1 MWNRRVNKWIKTWNR
16 KVNKKIKSNRN
27 LVTYS
32 IMKIQ
37 VPSQT
42 DSELGTRHITL
53 KFVSKLGNGRN
64 MNFWKLDKQNN
75 LQLVSLI

>member
-16 KVNKKIKSNRN
+16 KVNKKIKSNGN

-37 VPSQT
+37 VSSQT
-42 DSELGTRHITL
+42 DSELGTRFITL

-75 LQLVSLI
+75 LQLISLI

>member
-1 MWNRRVNKWIKTWNR
+1 MNKNVKQ
-16 KVNKKIKSNRN
+16 KGKQMNKNMKQKSKQKIKSNRN

-37 VPSQT
+37 VSSQT
-42 DSELGTRHITL
+42 DSELGTRRITL

-64 MNFWKLDKQNN
+64 MKF
-75 LQLVSLI
+75 

>member
-37 VPSQT
+37 VSSQT
-42 DSELGTRHITL
+42 DSKLGTPYITL
-53 KFVSKLGNGRN
+53 KFVS
-64 MNFWKLDKQNN
+64 
-75 LQLVSLI
+75 

>member
-37 VPSQT
+37 VSSQT
-42 DSELGTRHITL
+42 DSELGTRRITL

-75 LQLVSLI
+75 LQLILLI

>member
-1 MWNRRVNKWIKTWNR
+1 MNKNVKQ
-16 KVNKKIKSNRN
+16 KGKQMNKNMKQKSKQKIKSNRN

-37 VPSQT
+37 VSSQT
-42 DSELGTRHITL
+42 DSELGTRRITL

-64 MNFWKLDKQNN
+64 MNF
-75 LQLVSLI
+75 

>member
-1 MWNRRVNKWIKTWNR
+1 MNKNVKQ
-16 KVNKKIKSNRN
+16 KGKQMNKNMKQKGKQKIKSNRN

-37 VPSQT
+37 VSSQT
-42 DSELGTRHITL
+42 DSELGTRRITL

-64 MNFWKLDKQNN
+64 MNF
-75 LQLVSLI
+75 

>member
-37 VPSQT
+37 VSSQT
-42 DSELGTRHITL
+42 DSELGTRRITL
-53 KFVSKLGNGRN
+53 KFVSKLGIGRN

-75 LQLVSLI
+75 LLLISLN